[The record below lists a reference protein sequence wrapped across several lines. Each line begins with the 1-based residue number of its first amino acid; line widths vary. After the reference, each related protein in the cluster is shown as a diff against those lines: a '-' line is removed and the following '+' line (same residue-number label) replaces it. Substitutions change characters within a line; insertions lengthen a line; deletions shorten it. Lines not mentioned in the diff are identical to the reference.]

1 MKNKS
6 YLIHH
11 FKIHCDR
18 GKNKPQDDSR
28 LYYNYKTVDEYEDR
42 IKFVFTHNAVT
53 INKKDKE
60 LIDSFLSNSSIDE
73 YIKIKNLISK
83 DHGAVSYKIGR
94 LSDAF
99 EILIYS
105 ESNQYDLKNIYTLYK
120 VSQKKLKKTL
130 YAQQRSIK

>member
-1 MKNKS
+1 MKNRR

-18 GKNKPQDDSR
+18 GRNKPQDDSR
-28 LYYNYKTVDEYEDR
+28 LYYSYKTVDEYEDR

-60 LIDSFLSNSSIDE
+60 SIDSFLSNSSIGE
-73 YIKIKNLISK
+73 YIKIKNLISA
-83 DHGAVSYKIGR
+83 DHGIVSYKIGR

-120 VSQKKLKKTL
+120 VSQRRLKNTL
-130 YAQQRSIK
+130 RAQEQR